1 VPEAVTC
8 DLRLGLGIVDLVGD
22 EQSYL
27 LHCLNTAGYMVQLD
41 TCLCREKLERA
52 WLALSE
58 SSDLLESRLADC
70 SNADQS
76 GVPPCTGGARR
87 LPRYGM

>member
-8 DLRLGLGIVDLVGD
+8 DLRLGLGVGDLVGD

-27 LHCLNTAGYMVQLD
+27 LHCLNTAGHMIQFDMSLPSETNTSMV
-41 TCLCREKLERA
+41 R
-52 WLALSE
+52 
-58 SSDLLESRLADC
+58 SSRTFADC

-76 GVPPCTGGARR
+76 GVAWAGLVDYQGTVC
-87 LPRYGM
+87 RYSTVR